1 MSKFEFELNKAG
13 VSELLK
19 SPELLQILEEE
30 GNRVLN
36 ATPVEKGYE
45 MEIVNGVKRNAITI
59 RATTLYA
66 KRDNLKYNRLLKA
79 LG

>member
-1 MSKFEFELNKAG
+1 MSKFEFELNEAG

-19 SPELLQILEEE
+19 SPELLQILEQE
-30 GNRVLN
+30 GSRVLS

-45 MEIVNGVKRNAITI
+45 MRTLNWANRNTVAVKAVKRHAIN
-59 RATTLYA
+59 
-66 KRDNLKYNRLLKA
+66 DNLKYNRLLKA

>member
-1 MSKFEFELNKAG
+1 MSNFEFELNEAG
-13 VSELLK
+13 VSELLR
-19 SPELLQILEEE
+19 SPEMLQILEEE

>member
-13 VSELLK
+13 VSELLR
-19 SPELLQILEEE
+19 SSELLQILEEE
-30 GNRVLN
+30 GTRVLN
-36 ATPVEKGYE
+36 STPVEKGYE

-59 RATTLYA
+59 RATTLHA